1 MISYPVMFPSPDNIP
16 ALKAR
21 SMCGNRATGV
31 PAGMYGSGS
40 GAGNPSFRM
49 LYNTFHGSWGRD
61 CRAGAGVGCLVGI
74 CEAVGS
80 GCPAMAVSADIG
92 RLIWWCG
99 GDLMVDATKCN
110 N

>member
-1 MISYPVMFPSPDNIP
+1 
-16 ALKAR
+16 
-21 SMCGNRATGV
+21 
-31 PAGMYGSGS
+31 MYGSGS
-40 GAGNPSFRM
+40 GAGSPSFKM
-49 LYNTFHGSWGRD
+49 LYNAFHGSWGRD
-61 CRAGAGVGCLVGI
+61 CGAGVGCLVGI

-92 RLIWWCG
+92 RLTWWCG